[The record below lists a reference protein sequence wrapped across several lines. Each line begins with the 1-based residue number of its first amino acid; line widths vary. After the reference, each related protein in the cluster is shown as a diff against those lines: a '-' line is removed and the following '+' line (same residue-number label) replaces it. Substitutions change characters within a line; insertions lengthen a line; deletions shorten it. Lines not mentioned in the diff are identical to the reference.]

1 MGDCVL
7 AAGLE
12 RGHWLAGIS
21 QPGPG
26 GALRVPEGQGAV
38 QGLGGRGAPLKTE
51 AGFPPRRANPVTSRA
66 HRRAS
71 HAACSLTHTQNW
83 L

>member
-1 MGDCVL
+1 M

-26 GALRVPEGQGAV
+26 GALRVPEGQGAA

-51 AGFPPRRANPVTSRA
+51 AG
-66 HRRAS
+66 RAS
-71 HAACSLTHTQNW
+71 HAACSLTPTLDW